1 MTPAAPDGSGP
12 TSVPRGNNVDGGAGD
27 SGAGDSFEDGLEA
40 VPGDPQAGAL
50 DAHTPDSAGPGIA
63 GHDAADQDAAGQD
76 SADKDAA
83 DQDSADVQH
92 RHLAHTWQEAR
103 QLAFDCATPIPA
115 APVPLR
121 QALGRTL
128 AADVVA
134 LQDMPHYASSA
145 MDGWAVNGSGPWILA
160 EPNQRL
166 APHQAS
172 RIATGGLIPAG
183 AKAVLRSESGVIG
196 TDEDGLPV
204 LKLGGSAK
212 PGDPRNGDHIRK
224 AGEEAAAGD
233 VLIKR
238 GAVLNPAHLALAAL
252 AGNDTLPVL
261 GKALV
266 RLVLTGSEVVTSG
279 LPAPGQVRDTFGPQ
293 LAAVVGML
301 GGICTE
307 EVKIGDTYAEWL
319 AALEDGEPVPAGGGQ
334 PSGQSSGQ
342 PSSQSSSASDIP
354 FRDASGGRSAAPP
367 AADPAAE
374 SLPADV
380 VITTGGTGRSA
391 TDHLRRSV
399 DELGGRLLIDGI
411 AMRPGHP
418 AVLAELPDGRY
429 ILGLPGNPLA
439 AMMALSTIG
448 APLLAALGHCSI
460 PPLSEVPCGST
471 IDADP
476 GRTRL
481 MPFRLLYGMA
491 SPAQHTGP
499 GMMRGLAAAD
509 GVLVVPPHGV
519 QLGELVPAFALPWG
533 TPLPDA
539 AAASGT
545 PKPAA
550 KRTARKTSTSDG
562 PVDWSALLG

>member
-1 MTPAAPDGSGP
+1 MTPALPDGSGP
-12 TSVPRGNNVDGGAGD
+12 ASAGGEGPTA
-27 SGAGDSFEDGLEA
+27 
-40 VPGDPQAGAL
+40 P
-50 DAHTPDSAGPGIA
+50 PDSV
-63 GHDAADQDAAGQD
+63 HQDAAGT
-76 SADKDAA
+76 ATA
-83 DQDSADVQH
+83 DQDTAAAPH

-103 QLAFDCATPIPA
+103 QLAFDCAVPIPA

-134 LQDMPHYASSA
+134 SQDIPHYASSA

-172 RIATGGLIPAG
+172 PISTGGLIPVG
-183 AKAVLRSESGVIG
+183 AKAVLRSESGVID

-233 VLIKR
+233 LLIKR
-238 GAVLNPAHLALAAL
+238 GTVLNPAHVALAAL
-252 AGNDTLPVL
+252 AGSDTLPVL
-261 GKALV
+261 GKAVV

-279 LPAPGQVRDTFGPQ
+279 TPAPGQVRDTFGPQ

-319 AALEDGEPVPAGGGQ
+319 AALEDSVPARGDSEPAAQTPGDTSGGT
-334 PSGQSSGQ
+334 SRES
-342 PSSQSSSASDIP
+342 
-354 FRDASGGRSAAPP
+354 SGGRAPAP
-367 AADPAAE
+367 AAEPAGE

-380 VITTGGTGRSA
+380 VITTGGTGRSG

-399 DELGGRLLIDGI
+399 AELGGRLLIDGI

-439 AMMALSTIG
+439 AMMALSTVG
-448 APLLAALGHCSI
+448 APLLAALGHGPM

-471 IDADP
+471 IDPDP

-519 QLGELVPAFALPWG
+519 QLGELVPAFALPWSA
-533 TPLPDA
+533 PLPDP
-539 AAASGT
+539 AAASAA

-550 KRTARKTSTSDG
+550 KRPARKPATSDG